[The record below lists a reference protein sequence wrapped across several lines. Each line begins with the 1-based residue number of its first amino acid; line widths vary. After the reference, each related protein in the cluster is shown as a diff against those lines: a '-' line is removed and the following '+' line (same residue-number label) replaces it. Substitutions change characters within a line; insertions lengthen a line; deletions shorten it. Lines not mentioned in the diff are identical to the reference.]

1 MTSKDNLGPAK
12 LDLIDLKII
21 RALQDDARLSSAELA
36 ERVSLTASPC
46 WRRVKQ
52 LEEAGVITGYH
63 AKVSTQRL
71 GYAIKA
77 FVFLSLERAD
87 SGRIAEFEK
96 AVRSLP
102 EVLSCY
108 RVSGKF
114 DYQLLVV
121 SQDLG
126 TYGTYAK
133 DYINSL
139 PHVKEVYT
147 SFLLHEVTAEVAP
160 PA

>member
-1 MTSKDNLGPAK
+1 MASKEDSAPLR
-12 LDLIDLKII
+12 LDLIDLRII
-21 RALQDDARLSSAELA
+21 RALQDNARLSSAELA

-52 LEEAGVITGYH
+52 LEDAGIISGYH
-63 AKVSTQRL
+63 AKIDTAKL
-71 GYAIKA
+71 GYAVKA
-77 FVFLSLERAD
+77 FVFVSLERVD
-87 SGRIAEFEK
+87 GVRIAEFEN
-96 AVRSLP
+96 AVRGLP
-102 EVLSCY
+102 EILSCY

-114 DYQLLVV
+114 DYQLQVV
-121 SQDLG
+121 SKDLG

-139 PHVKEVYT
+139 PYVKDVYT
-147 SFLLHEVTAEVAP
+147 SFVLGEIKTEVAP